1 MVSVYTGTLI
11 DDLFAVVERAETS
24 ARLPRLQSTNPRA
37 PQTSSDNFGV
47 RKGRSES
54 EQFPQTL
61 GLSPADGNLGLFL
74 VVHAQLVGT
83 LEPGHDFADAVHVYE
98 I

>member
-1 MVSVYTGTLI
+1 MYTGTLI
-11 DDLFAVVERAETS
+11 NDLFDAVERAEKSTQPSQPQGTS
-24 ARLPRLQSTNPRA
+24 RRAAPIVSANP
-37 PQTSSDNFGV
+37 PVKNGC
-47 RKGRSES
+47 SEP

-61 GLSPADGNLGLFL
+61 GLSPADGNLGLLFI
-74 VVHAQLVGT
+74 VHAQLVGA